1 MIPYER
7 RQILLNELEKQDM
20 VTLSDFARALHG
32 VSESTIRR
40 DLKILEGEGQIV
52 LLRGGAAKIKT
63 GSYDTPIHSRGLYKI
78 KEKEAIA
85 RTAAKLVHD
94 GEVIYIDSGTTCL
107 KMISYLKNKRIT
119 VVTTNAMVVPS
130 ILETDIHVIMIGGDV
145 LKSTASIV
153 GSITDNSLKDMFF
166 DKAFIGATGY
176 DLQSGINTP
185 DSREANKKR
194 IIKENSSEVYVLADS
209 SKSGK
214 RTMCKAMELS
224 ECTIITEQET
234 ELLKEHANYI
244 KILGMDIGGTNLRMG
259 LVDETLSVSGLEVIP
274 ARQVYRSDNTPEALS
289 AVIEGYINRHPDSGR
304 PPMIAAGFPSVVDKS
319 RRRLYSSTNFPGLD
333 GVDMVGF
340 L

>member
-52 LLRGGAAKIKT
+52 LLRGGAANQNQAPTTPRFIPEAYIKSKKKKQLQ
-63 GSYDTPIHSRGLYKI
+63 G
-78 KEKEAIA
+78 A
-85 RTAAKLVHD
+85 AAKLVHD

-244 KILGMDIGGTNLRMG
+244 LAKD
-259 LVDETLSVSGLEVIP
+259 
-274 ARQVYRSDNTPEALS
+274 
-289 AVIEGYINRHPDSGR
+289 
-304 PPMIAAGFPSVVDKS
+304 
-319 RRRLYSSTNFPGLD
+319 
-333 GVDMVGF
+333 
-340 L
+340 

>member
-153 GSITDNSLKDMFF
+153 GSITDNSLKDMFL
-166 DKAFIGATGY
+166 T
-176 DLQSGINTP
+176 
-185 DSREANKKR
+185 RR
-194 IIKENSSEVYVLADS
+194 
-209 SKSGK
+209 
-214 RTMCKAMELS
+214 
-224 ECTIITEQET
+224 
-234 ELLKEHANYI
+234 
-244 KILGMDIGGTNLRMG
+244 
-259 LVDETLSVSGLEVIP
+259 
-274 ARQVYRSDNTPEALS
+274 LS
-289 AVIEGYINRHPDSGR
+289 AQPDMTCSPASTPLTAGKPIKKDHQGKLLRSICTGR
-304 PPMIAAGFPSVVDKS
+304 QLQI
-319 RRRLYSSTNFPGLD
+319 R
-333 GVDMVGF
+333 
-340 L
+340 

>member
-7 RQILLNELEKQDM
+7 RQILLTELEKQDM
-20 VTLSDFARALHG
+20 VTLGDFAKALNG

-63 GSYDTPIHSRGLYKI
+63 GSYDTPINSRG
-78 KEKEAIA
+78 
-85 RTAAKLVHD
+85 
-94 GEVIYIDSGTTCL
+94 IYIDAGTTCL
-107 KMISYLKNKRIT
+107 KMIPYLKNKKIT

-130 ILETDIHVIMIGGDV
+130 ILETEINVIMIGGDV

-153 GSITDNSLKDMFF
+153 GSMADNSLKNMFF

-176 DLQSGINTP
+176 DLQYGVNTP

-194 IIKENSSEVYVLADS
+194 IVKENSAQIYVLADS

-224 ECTIITEQET
+224 ECTIITEKET
-234 ELLKEHANYI
+234 PLLKEYANYI
-244 KILGMDIGGTNLRMG
+244 L
-259 LVDETLSVSGLEVIP
+259 
-274 ARQVYRSDNTPEALS
+274 ARD
-289 AVIEGYINRHPDSGR
+289 
-304 PPMIAAGFPSVVDKS
+304 
-319 RRRLYSSTNFPGLD
+319 
-333 GVDMVGF
+333 
-340 L
+340 

>member
-1 MIPYER
+1 
-7 RQILLNELEKQDM
+7 
-20 VTLSDFARALHG
+20 
-32 VSESTIRR
+32 
-40 DLKILEGEGQIV
+40 
-52 LLRGGAAKIKT
+52 
-63 GSYDTPIHSRGLYKI
+63 
-78 KEKEAIA
+78 
-85 RTAAKLVHD
+85 
-94 GEVIYIDSGTTCL
+94 
-107 KMISYLKNKRIT
+107 MISYLKNKRIT

-244 KILGMDIGGTNLRMG
+244 LAKD
-259 LVDETLSVSGLEVIP
+259 
-274 ARQVYRSDNTPEALS
+274 
-289 AVIEGYINRHPDSGR
+289 
-304 PPMIAAGFPSVVDKS
+304 
-319 RRRLYSSTNFPGLD
+319 
-333 GVDMVGF
+333 
-340 L
+340 

>member
-1 MIPYER
+1 MRI
-7 RQILLNELEKQDM
+7 NCC
-20 VTLSDFARALHG
+20 
-32 VSESTIRR
+32 
-40 DLKILEGEGQIV
+40 LKRPQ

-107 KMISYLKNKRIT
+107 KMIPYLKNKRIT

-153 GSITDNSLKDMFF
+153 GSITDNCLKDMFF

-244 KILGMDIGGTNLRMG
+244 LAKD
-259 LVDETLSVSGLEVIP
+259 
-274 ARQVYRSDNTPEALS
+274 
-289 AVIEGYINRHPDSGR
+289 
-304 PPMIAAGFPSVVDKS
+304 
-319 RRRLYSSTNFPGLD
+319 
-333 GVDMVGF
+333 
-340 L
+340 

>member
-130 ILETDIHVIMIGGDV
+130 ILIGGDV

-244 KILGMDIGGTNLRMG
+244 LAKD
-259 LVDETLSVSGLEVIP
+259 
-274 ARQVYRSDNTPEALS
+274 
-289 AVIEGYINRHPDSGR
+289 
-304 PPMIAAGFPSVVDKS
+304 
-319 RRRLYSSTNFPGLD
+319 
-333 GVDMVGF
+333 
-340 L
+340 

>member
-85 RTAAKLVHD
+85 R
-94 GEVIYIDSGTTCL
+94 

-153 GSITDNSLKDMFF
+153 GSITDNCLKDMFF

-244 KILGMDIGGTNLRMG
+244 LAKD
-259 LVDETLSVSGLEVIP
+259 
-274 ARQVYRSDNTPEALS
+274 
-289 AVIEGYINRHPDSGR
+289 
-304 PPMIAAGFPSVVDKS
+304 
-319 RRRLYSSTNFPGLD
+319 
-333 GVDMVGF
+333 
-340 L
+340 